1 MLSTSDETL
10 YGRIARVTSH
20 KDFYVMCIRAGNVIK
35 DTTAIAT
42 KDIMPKAEQWAT
54 VRFEGEMKG
63 LSQRFGRTGLNYA
76 EENGEQQEKARDCQS
91 VS

>member
-1 MLSTSDETL
+1 
-10 YGRIARVTSH
+10 
-20 KDFYVMCIRAGNVIK
+20 
-35 DTTAIAT
+35 
-42 KDIMPKAEQWAT
+42 
-54 VRFEGEMKG
+54 MKG